1 MNETEL
7 EEIGLQWFSE
17 NGWQAV
23 HGPDIAPDSDNPQRG
38 SYNQVLLEQP
48 LREAIKR
55 INPQLKPQE
64 IDEAVHKLR
73 TVTHPILVK
82 RNKLFH
88 SMLLDGVTIEIERDG
103 KREPEPVRVVD
114 FGNAE
119 NNTFQVVNQFTIQGT
134 KQPRRPDVVAFING
148 IPVAVIELKNPDNED
163 TDIYSAFN
171 QIQTY
176 KDEIPDLFAYNVA
189 NIISDGYNARV
200 GSLTANTE
208 WYMPWRAIKN
218 EDDRPKLEFELETVI
233 KGFFNPEL
241 FLDYIRHFILFEQDG
256 DHAIKKIAGYHQFH
270 AVREA
275 VKAVITASRAP
286 EGRVEEQPRAT
297 YGDEVEPG
305 SKKGGVIWHTQ
316 GSGKS
321 ISMVCFA
328 GKLLQQPEMKNPTIL
343 VVTDRNDLDGQLFQT
358 FSSAQDLLK
367 QTPIQAD
374 SRDDLRE
381 QLSSRESG
389 GIYFTTVQK
398 FSTIGDEKRHPALSE
413 RHNLVV
419 ISDEA
424 HRSQYG
430 LKATYDKDEKKYK
443 YGYARHMRDAL
454 PNATFIGFTGTPVS
468 MEDRDTRAVFGD
480 YVSIYDIQDA
490 VDDGATVPIY
500 YESRLAKLDVNR
512 AEIDEL
518 SDRVEEVVEEYED
531 ESEREKTKSEWS
543 TLAKLV
549 GATPRI
555 TQVADDLVK
564 HFEKRTAAIDGKAM
578 VVGMSREICVD
589 LYNAITE
596 IRPEWHDEDPE
607 KGQIKIIMTGSAA
620 DPAKMQPHIYP
631 KKVKKR
637 LEKRFKDPADEFK
650 VVIVCDM
657 WLTGFDAPS
666 CHTMYIDK
674 PMRGHNLMQA
684 IARVN
689 RVFRD
694 KQGGLVVD
702 YIGIANELKQ
712 ALKTYTDSK
721 GKGSPTLGAEQA
733 YEILLEKL
741 HIIRGMLHEF
751 DYSGYETE
759 AHNLVIPAANHV
771 LELENGK
778 KRFLDAVLSLNKA
791 HSLCNTLDE
800 VIELEKEIAFFNS
813 IKAAINKFTAVERK
827 RSEREKNSILKQIL
841 DNAVVAEGVEDVFS
855 MAGLE
860 NPEIGLLSD
869 EFLEDVRRMK
879 YKNLA
884 VELLEKLLKDEIRSR
899 TKNNVV
905 QQKKFSERLLET
917 LRKYHNRAIET
928 AQVIEELIEMA
939 KDFKKAIKEEEAL
952 GLNKD
957 EVAFYYALAENESA
971 VREMGDEI
979 LKKIAVEITEKLRNS
994 TTVDWQKRESVRA
1007 KLRILVRRTLR
1018 RYKYPPDEQKRAM
1031 KLVMEQAEALADEWS
1046 K

>member
-1 MNETEL
+1 MNESEL
-7 EEIGLQWFSE
+7 EVLGLQWFTDT
-17 NGWQAV
+17 GWQTE
-23 HGPDIAPDSDNPQRG
+23 HGPDIAPDSDNPLRA
-38 SYNQVLLEQP
+38 SYNRVLLEQP
-48 LREAIKR
+48 LRKAIRR
-55 INPQLKPQE
+55 INPHLKPGE
-64 IDEAVHKLR
+64 VDEVIHKLR
-73 TVTHPILVK
+73 TITHPILVK
-82 RNKLFH
+82 RNRQFH
-88 SMLLDGVTIEIERDG
+88 SMMLDGVPIEIERDG
-103 KREPEPVRVVD
+103 KREPEPVRIID
-114 FGNAE
+114 FNEAGKNR
-119 NNTFQVVNQFTIQGT
+119 FQVVNQYTIRGT
-134 KQPRRPDVVAFING
+134 KQPRRPDMVAFING
-148 IPVAVIELKNPDNED
+148 IPIAVIELKNPDNED
-163 TDIYSAFN
+163 TDIYAAFN

-176 KDEIPDLFAYNVA
+176 KDEIPDLFAFNVA

-208 WYMPWRAIKN
+208 WYMPWRAIN
-218 EDDRPKLEFELETVI
+218 HEDDKPRLEFELQTLI
-233 KGFFNPEL
+233 KGFFDPERL
-241 FLDYIRHFILFEQDG
+241 LDYIRHFILFEQEG
-256 DHAIKKIAGYHQFH
+256 DNAVKKIAGYHQFH

-275 VKAVITASRAP
+275 VRAVITAARVPNDRAG
-286 EGRVEEQPRAT
+286 EDRAT
-297 YGDEVEPG
+297 YADEVKPG

-328 GKLLQQPEMKNPTIL
+328 GKLLQQPEMKNPTIV

-358 FSSAQDLLK
+358 FSSARDLLK

-374 SRDDLRE
+374 SREDLRE
-381 QLSSRESG
+381 QLSSRASG

-398 FSTIGDEKRHPALSE
+398 FALLGDEKRHPALSE

-430 LKATYDKDEKKYK
+430 LKAQYDTKEQKYK

-468 MEDRDTRAVFGD
+468 LEDRDTRAVFGD

-512 AEIDEL
+512 DEIDEL
-518 SDRVEEVVEEYED
+518 SDRVDEVVEDYED
-531 ESEREKTKSEWS
+531 ESEREKAKSEWS

-549 GATPRI
+549 GAAPRI
-555 TQVADDLVK
+555 KQVANDLVH
-564 HFEKRTAAIDGKAM
+564 HFEKRTAAIAGKAM

-589 LYNAITE
+589 LYEAITE
-596 IRPEWHDEDPE
+596 LRPGWHNDDPE
-607 KGQIKIIMTGSAA
+607 KGQIKIVMTGSAS
-620 DPAKMQPHIYP
+620 DPARMQPHIYP

-650 VVIVCDM
+650 MVIVCDM
-657 WLTGFDAPS
+657 WLTGFDAPC

-702 YIGIANELKQ
+702 YIGIGTELKQ
-712 ALKTYTDSK
+712 ALKIYTDSK
-721 GKGSPTLGAEQA
+721 GKGSPTLDAGQA

-741 HIIRGMLHEF
+741 HILRGMLHEF
-751 DYSGYETE
+751 DYSDYRTE
-759 AHNLVIPAANHV
+759 AHNLVIPAANHI

-813 IKAAINKFTAVERK
+813 IKAAINKFSAIERK
-827 RSEREKNSILKQIL
+827 RSERDRNSILKQIL
-841 DNAVVAEGVEDVFS
+841 DNAIVAEGVEDVFS
-855 MAGLE
+855 LAGLE
-860 NPEIGLLSD
+860 KPEIGLLSD
-869 EFLEDVRRMK
+869 EFLEDVRRMQ

-884 VELLEKLLKDEIRSR
+884 IELLEKLLKDEIRSR
-899 TKNNVV
+899 AKNNVV
-905 QQKKFSERLLET
+905 QQKKFSDRLLET

-939 KDFKKAIKEEEAL
+939 KDFKKAIKKEEEL
-952 GLNKD
+952 GLNRD

-971 VREMGDEI
+971 VREMGDEV
-979 LKKIAVEITEKLRNS
+979 LKKIAVEITEKLRKS

-1018 RYKYPPDEQKRAM
+1018 RYKYPPDKQKRAM
-1031 KLVMEQAEALADEWS
+1031 ELVMQQAEALADEWS
-1046 K
+1046 S